1 MFNNESLGNLK
12 PFKGKWQH
20 RPTKTIKIPVVFA
33 EQLMGIA
40 EQLDVGN
47 KIDDS
52 PVTNELKDIIA
63 KIEEEASGYK
73 LNSSRQLINRLLAMK
88 NMIN

>member
-1 MFNNESLGNLK
+1 MFKKESLGNLK

-20 RPTKTIKIPVVFA
+20 YPTKTIKIPVVFA
-33 EQLMGIA
+33 EQLMAIA

-52 PVTNELKDIIA
+52 QVTNELRDIIA
-63 KIEEEASGYK
+63 KIEGEASGYK

-88 NMIN
+88 NML